1 VRKLIRG
8 AGLSPAGQRAAF
20 TWSTFI
26 RAQAASLIACDFFTV
41 DTVRSRRLY
50 VLFFI
55 ELGTRRVRLA
65 GASQNPTGKWTA
77 QQARNFAYT
86 LAEGS
91 RPPLRCL
98 IRDRDAKFTRAFDE
112 VFHTEGIRVIRTP
125 VRAPKANAFAERFV
139 ATVRRECLDWLLI
152 ITRRQLEG
160 VLRVYV
166 DHSTAIARI
175 AVSDWSH
182 HSRETPTDQTR
193 RLS

>member
-1 VRKLIRG
+1 MKNR
-8 AGLSPAGQRAAF
+8 
-20 TWSTFI
+20 TY
-26 RAQAASLIACDFFTV
+26 SL
-41 DTVRSRRLY
+41 RRQP
-50 VLFFI
+50 
-55 ELGTRRVRLA
+55 EPNRQMDSAA
-65 GASQNPTGKWTA
+65 GAQLRGQTHSSGA
-77 QQARNFAYT
+77 
-86 LAEGS
+86 

-152 ITRRQLEG
+152 ITHRQLEG